1 MKEKDDDNISVK
13 SRSNI
18 SDLLNNSLL
27 INPKKINEEE
37 ENDDIP
43 LDLSNIHLEDLE
55 MGSKVLCPE
64 QDCFSNAI
72 IQICPIFFEVRYDCG
87 KHKNKIDILEYVKNS
102 GISKED
108 KQTCSK
114 CQLTYDNLKKNN
126 KDLYKCNCG
135 GNYCNNCKEEHLNK
149 NKDNNI
155 KHKMVEFAVKD
166 HICCCSNKNYID
178 YCINC
183 NKNLCIGCSKEHRG
197 NDHIKKHF
205 GELFQLGKD
214 KKKIFKKNIEEQ
226 KNKIKQFKKI
236 VENWFERSKKA
247 LDIYIKKLEL
257 YNKINEVIFN
267 QYNSGKNYETIKNIE
282 YIRLDFDNN
291 FNRLLK
297 EDNNYKSQTS
307 IICNLLNDFLG
318 KYKNKNNKENSL
330 MKLDEKDKEKL
341 NGIVNHITELKKEDL
356 IVINIT
362 NQNDLKEEICIY
374 KKLENNEKKIEFHLS
389 INEDSKILDLFELK
403 NGNLLILK
411 KDEFKIIEI
420 SKKQKSI
427 KIMYSYKPEN
437 NEYFKQIK
445 ELINGSLIAILYS
458 NEEENEENK
467 NNIIYLEK
475 NLISGNYEKNK
486 TQPINEKVIFLL
498 ENNKYE
504 CYVLC
509 EGNKLYSFN
518 IKKEKLNYLLD
529 FQSIYK
535 VKKIIKVAQ
544 DCLLLLFQNFLILIN
559 FFTTQYKI
567 QECEFQIDDISI
579 IDDNNNYLLSFSQDD
594 KYGLLSLNINIL
606 QNSISINPTNLIK
619 NKHKNIINNV
629 YKLSDGNIVTTSL
642 GKLLYIWEKK

>member
-1 MKEKDDDNISVK
+1 MKEKDDDDNISVN

-18 SDLLNNSLL
+18 SDLLNKSLL
-27 INPKKINEEE
+27 INSKINEE
-37 ENDDIP
+37 ENDDIS
-43 LDLSNIHLEDLE
+43 LDLSKIQLENLE

-64 QDCFSNAI
+64 EDCFSNAI

-87 KHKNKIDILEYVKNS
+87 KHRNKIDILQYVNNS
-102 GISKED
+102 GKSKED
-108 KQTCSK
+108 KQICSK
-114 CQLTYDNLKKNN
+114 CQKTYDKLKEENKN
-126 KDLYKCNCG
+126 LYKCYCG
-135 GNYCNNCKEEHLNK
+135 GNYCNDCKEEHLNK
-149 NKDNNI
+149 NKDI
-155 KHKMVEFAVKD
+155 KHKMVEFSVKD

-183 NKNLCIGCSKEHRG
+183 NKNLCFGCSKEHRG
-197 NDHIKKHF
+197 NDHIKKQF

-226 KNKIKQFKKI
+226 KKKI
-236 VENWFERSKKA
+236 EKFKNIVEDWFQRSKKA

-291 FNRLLK
+291 FNSLLK
-297 EDNNYKSQTS
+297 EDNNYKLQTS
-307 IICNLLNDFLG
+307 IICNLLNESLG
-318 KYKNKNNKENSL
+318 KNKNKRNKDNSL
-330 MKLDEKDKEKL
+330 MKLVEKDKDEL
-341 NGIVNHITELKKEDL
+341 NGIVNHISELKKEDL

-374 KKLENNEKKIEFHLS
+374 KKLENKEKKIEFHLS

-411 KDEFKIIEI
+411 KTEFKIIEI
-420 SKKQKSI
+420 SKNKKSI
-427 KIMYSYKPEN
+427 KILYSYKPEN
-437 NEYFKQIK
+437 NKFFKQIK

-458 NEEENEENK
+458 NNEENK

-504 CYVLC
+504 CYIFC
-509 EGNKLYSFN
+509 EGNKLYTFN
-518 IKKEKLNYLLD
+518 IKKEKLERILE
-529 FQSIYK
+529 FPTIYK
-535 VKKIIKVAQ
+535 LKKIIRVAQ
-544 DCLLLLFQNFLILIN
+544 DCLLLLFPNFLLLVN
-559 FFTTQYKI
+559 FSTTQYKI
-567 QECEFQIDDISI
+567 QQFEFQINDIWN
-579 IDDNNNYLLSFSQDD
+579 IDDNNNYLLSFSHDN
-594 KYGLLSLNINIL
+594 KYGLLPFNINIL
-606 QNSISINPTNLIK
+606 QNSISISTTNLI
-619 NKHKNIINNV
+619 NNIHNNIINNI
-629 YKLSDGNIVTTSL
+629 YKLSDGNIIVTSYD
-642 GKLLYIWEKK
+642 KMLYVLEY